1 MPLTYAPRMTSTLTS
16 PTDWPTWTPD
26 LRTTLIFVVRDAQVL
41 LIEKKTG
48 IGRGKINGPGGKI
61 EADESP
67 ADCAR
72 RELQE
77 ELKVI
82 ATEPQ
87 LVARLFFSDVE
98 DLNILVYVFLTD
110 QMIGDPVETK
120 EAKPLWSSPDNLPL
134 DDMWEDDQ
142 YWLPQVLNG
151 ESIDG
156 YFHFRNERLLEF
168 TVQPLGTG
176 NPPHL

>member
-1 MPLTYAPRMTSTLTS
+1 MTYAPRMTSTLIS
-16 PTDWPTWTPD
+16 PTDWTTWTPD

-48 IGRGKINGPGGKI
+48 IGQGKINGPGGKI

-87 LVARLFFSDVE
+87 LVGRLFFSDVE

-110 QMIGDPVETK
+110 QMTGDPVETE
-120 EAKPLWSSPDNLPL
+120 EARPLWSSRDNLPL

-156 YFHFRNERLLEF
+156 YFQFRNERLLGF